1 MDFGRKLWD
10 ALYWDLRSAFA
21 KPGDTD
27 KQNQCKTG
35 EKNSETFDGY
45 NPGRTLNIGETL
57 RV

>member
-1 MDFGRKLWD
+1 MRNLWD

-27 KQNQCKTG
+27 KHNLCVTAEQ
-35 EKNSETFDGY
+35 NSETFDGY